1 MKRLFISILAVLIM
15 VSWAQAGDKGTADEA
30 KALMEK
36 ASAYIKA
43 EGKEK
48 ALEEFSNPKGNF
60 IDRDLYIFANDLNGK
75 TLAHGGN
82 VKLVGKDMSKLQ
94 DAKGEYFIQ
103 KMNEVAKTKG
113 SGWVDYQ
120 WTNPVSKK
128 TEPKSTYVLKI
139 DDYYLGCGI
148 YK

>member
-15 VSWAQAGDKGTADEA
+15 VSWAQAGDKGTSDEA
-30 KALMEK
+30 KAMIEK
-36 ASAYIKA
+36 AAAYIKA

-48 ALEEFSNPKGNF
+48 ALEEFSNPKGKFN
-60 IDRDLYIFANDLNGK
+60 DRDLYIFANDLSGK

-103 KMNEVAKTKG
+103 KMTEVAKTKG